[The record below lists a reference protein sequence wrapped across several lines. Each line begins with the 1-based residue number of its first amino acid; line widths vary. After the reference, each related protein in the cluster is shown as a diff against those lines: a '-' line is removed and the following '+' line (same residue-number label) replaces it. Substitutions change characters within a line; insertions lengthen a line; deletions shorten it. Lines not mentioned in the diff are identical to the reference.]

1 MAITVVETPKSYNP
15 IYNDNVVLLSSNL
28 TSNPKFKFVIDVDLE
43 APGLGYF
50 LLGRF
55 KCPNISDLATGTFR
69 GYFNLKELLSTSQF
83 FASKD
88 LMVFDKMSWRI
99 RVTPGEEYA
108 ASQTSAPVYYPA
120 SGQVFTYVGFNG
132 SLRLKEY
139 IDFVPSDL
147 VNPTIIAASSGIAQ
161 YPLTTYRLPKKVLK
175 STINELTFLTNGGT
189 NTRAVASY
197 YNNGGLLSTQT
208 IALTTANNTDVT
220 VDASYSTLAVPPTA
234 NKIGVRLERISNGEW
249 LSYQYEYDIVDA
261 CSKFNKVNVYFQN
274 KWGGMDAFVFNMRE
288 TVTDQ
293 IERKNYQKMDRYIQT
308 YNAYNQASQT
318 YASTIK
324 TTHVLNTD
332 WVTEAEMNWLSEL
345 AESNNVLI
353 SYDSEFVEG
362 VKAEITITILPPSVD
377 WDFDNDQVLNAT
389 MGGATSLT
397 ASFPATSG
405 DYAFADDFYFAE
417 IKPVLVSSNWNTY
430 FDFDESGVT
439 QSQIVFKLIAK
450 TKGTSSTLTAITAGA
465 SGSADQ
471 INVSNNIAGIDEV
484 LPTLIPVTVDNNS
497 FEWKK
502 STVDKLFQL
511 ELRATETS
519 LYNRQTQ

>member
-1 MAITVVETPKSYNP
+1 MAITVIETPKSYNP

-28 TSNPKFKFVIDVDLE
+28 TSNPKFKFVIDVELQE
-43 APGLGYF
+43 GATFVY
-50 LLGRF
+50 LGRF
-55 KCPNISDLATGTFR
+55 KSPAIYDLATNATR
-69 GYFNLKELLSTSQF
+69 GYFNLKELLSSSFF
-83 FASKD
+83 FATKD
-88 LMVFDKMSWRI
+88 ITIFDKKSYPI

-108 ASQTSAPVYYPA
+108 ASPTAAPVYYPA
-120 SGQVFTYVGFNG
+120 SGQIFTYVGFNG

-139 IDFVPSDL
+139 TDFVPSDL
-147 VNPTIIAASSGIAQ
+147 VDPTIIAASSGIAQ

-197 YNNGGLLSTQT
+197 YNTGGLISTQT
-208 IALTTANNTDVT
+208 ISLTTVNNTDVT

-234 NKIGVRLERISNGEW
+234 TKIGIRLERISNGNW
-249 LSYQYEYDIVDA
+249 LSDQYEYDIVDA
-261 CSKFNKVNVYFQN
+261 CSKFDKVNVYFQN

-324 TTHVLNTD
+324 TTHLLNTD

-353 SYDSEFVEG
+353 SYNDEYIEG
-362 VKAEITITILPPSVD
+362 TRSHFTLRITKSQNDLWEI
-377 WDFDNDQVLNAT
+377 LNSQTLAAT
-389 MGGATSLT
+389 KSGPVSLT
-397 ASFPATSG
+397 LTLNPDTVIYDTALDLYVAYESVIA
-405 DYAFADDFYFAE
+405 
-417 IKPVLVSSNWNTY
+417 SSNWATY
-430 FDFDESGVT
+430 FDIDSSGVDLEN
-439 QSQIVFKLIAK
+439 IVLVFTAK
-450 TKGTSSTLTAITAGA
+450 AKGTSYNLTSITDGDQMIVTGYTD
-465 SGSADQ
+465 GS
-471 INVSNNIAGIDEV
+471 NET

>member
-1 MAITVVETPKSYNP
+1 MAITVEETPKSYNP

-28 TSNPKFKFVIDVDLE
+28 TSNDKFKFVIDVDLE

-69 GYFNLKELLSTSQF
+69 GYFNLKELLSTSQY
-83 FASKD
+83 FASND
-88 LMVFDKMSWRI
+88 LMVFDKKSWRI

-108 ASQTSAPVYYPA
+108 ASPTAAPVYYPA
-120 SGQVFTYVGFNG
+120 SGQIFTYVGFNG

-147 VNPTIIAASSGIAQ
+147 VDPTVIAASSGIAQ

-175 STINELTFLTNGGT
+175 STISELTFLTNGGT

-197 YNNGGLLSTQT
+197 YINNALITTQT

-220 VDASYSTLAVPPTA
+220 IDASYSTLNVPTTA
-234 NKIGVRLERISNGEW
+234 NKIGIRLERISNGEW
-249 LSYQYEYDIVDA
+249 LSNQYEYDIVDA
-261 CSKFNKVNVYFQN
+261 CSKFDKVNVYFQN

-293 IERKNYQKMDRYIQT
+293 IDRKNYQKMDRYIQT

-353 SYDSEFVEG
+353 SYNSEYIEG
-362 VKAEITITILPPSVD
+362 SRAQFTLRITKSQNDLWEI
-377 WDFDNDQVLNAT
+377 LNSQTLAAT
-389 MGGATSLT
+389 KSGPVSLT
-397 ASFPATSG
+397 LTLNPDTVIYDTALDLYVAYESVIA
-405 DYAFADDFYFAE
+405 
-417 IKPVLVSSNWNTY
+417 SSNWATY
-430 FDFDESGVT
+430 FDIDSSGVDLDN
-439 QSQIVFKLIAK
+439 IVLVFTAK
-450 TKGTSSTLTAITAGA
+450 AKGTSYNLTSITDGDQMTV
-465 SGSADQ
+465 SDYTDGS
-471 INVSNNIAGIDEV
+471 NET

>member
-1 MAITVVETPKSYNP
+1 MAITVIETPKSYNP

-28 TSNPKFKFVIDVDLE
+28 TSNPKFKFVIDVELQE
-43 APGLGYF
+43 GATFVY
-50 LLGRF
+50 LGRF
-55 KCPNISDLATGTFR
+55 KCPAIYDLATNTTR
-69 GYFNLKELLSTSQF
+69 GYFNLKQLLSSSFF
-83 FASKD
+83 FATKD
-88 LMVFDKMSWRI
+88 ITIFDKKSYPV

-108 ASQTSAPVYYPA
+108 ASPTSAPAYYPA

-147 VNPTIIAASSGIAQ
+147 VDPTVIAASSGIAQ

-175 STINELTFLTNGGT
+175 STISELTFLTNGGT

-197 YNNGGLLSTQT
+197 YINNALITTQT

-220 VDASYSTLAVPPTA
+220 VDASYSTLNVPPTT
-234 NKIGVRLERISNGEW
+234 NKIGIRLERISNGEW
-249 LSYQYEYDIVDA
+249 LSNQYEYDIVDA
-261 CSKFNKVNVYFQN
+261 CSKFDKVNVYFQN

-353 SYDSEFVEG
+353 SYNSEYIEG
-362 VKAEITITILPPSVD
+362 TRAQFTLTITKSQNDEWEILNS
-377 WDFDNDQVLNAT
+377 QTLAAT
-389 MGGATSLT
+389 KSGPVSLT
-397 ASFPATSG
+397 LTIPGGSPIYS
-405 DYAFADDFYFAE
+405 FADDLYFAE
-417 IKPVLVSSNWNTY
+417 VEPVIAASNWYTY
-430 FDFDESGVT
+430 FDLDASGVDADN
-439 QSQIVFKLIAK
+439 IVLVFTAK
-450 TKGTSSTLTAITAGA
+450 AKGTSYNLTSITDG
-465 SGSADQ
+465 DQ
-471 INVSNNIAGIDEV
+471 MTVTGYTDGTNET

>member
-28 TSNPKFKFVIDVDLE
+28 TSNPKFKFVLDVELQE
-43 APGLGYF
+43 GATF
-50 LLGRF
+50 ISLGRF
-55 KCPNISDLATGTFR
+55 KCPAISDIQTGTIR
-69 GYFNLKELLSTSQF
+69 GYFNLSQLLSSSIF
-83 FASKD
+83 FSTKD
-88 LMVFDKMSWRI
+88 VTIFDKKSYPV

-108 ASQTSAPVYYPA
+108 ASPTAAPVYYPA

-147 VNPTIIAASSGIAQ
+147 IDPTIIAASSGIAQ
-161 YPLTTYRLPKKVLK
+161 YPLTTYRLPRKVLK
-175 STINELTFLTNGGT
+175 STISELTFLTNGGT
-189 NTRAVASY
+189 NTRAIASY
-197 YNNGGLLSTQT
+197 YINNALITTQT
-208 IALTTANNTDVT
+208 ISLTTVNNTDVT
-220 VDASYSTLAVPPTA
+220 IDASYSTLAVPPTTD
-234 NKIGVRLERISNGEW
+234 KIGIRIERISNGEW
-249 LSYQYEYDIVDA
+249 LSNQYEYDIVDA
-261 CSKFNKVNVYFQN
+261 CSKFDKVNVYFQN

-324 TTHVLNTD
+324 TTHLLNTD

-353 SYDSEFVEG
+353 SYNDEYIEG
-362 VKAEITITILPPSVD
+362 TRAQFTLTITKSQ
-377 WDFDNDQVLNAT
+377 NDEWEIFNSQTLAAT
-389 MGGATSLT
+389 KSGPVSLT
-397 ASFPATSG
+397 LTLTGGGPTYS
-405 DYAFADDFYFAE
+405 FADDLYYAE
-417 IKPVLVSSNWNTY
+417 IEPVIGASNWATY
-430 FDFDESGVT
+430 FDIDASGVDANN
-439 QSQIVFKLIAK
+439 IVLVFTAK
-450 TKGTSSTLTAITAGA
+450 AKGTSYNLTSITDG
-465 SGSADQ
+465 DQ
-471 INVSNNIAGIDEV
+471 MTVTGYTDGTNET

>member
-1 MAITVVETPKSYNP
+1 MAITLIETPKSYNP
-15 IYNDNVVLLSSNL
+15 IYNDNVVVLSTNL
-28 TSNPKFKFVIDVDLE
+28 IFAPKFKFVIDVELQE
-43 APGLGYF
+43 GATFTY
-50 LLGRF
+50 LGRF
-55 KCPNISDLATGTFR
+55 KCPLLVDYSTAQLR
-69 GYFNLKELLSTSQF
+69 GFFNLRELLSSSLY
-83 FASKD
+83 FATKD
-88 LMVFDKMSWRI
+88 VLFVDKKSWPIRI
-99 RVTPGEEYA
+99 TPGEEYA
-108 ASQTSAPVYYPA
+108 ASPTAAPVYYPA

-147 VNPTIIAASSGIAQ
+147 VDPTIIAASSGIAQ

-175 STINELTFLTNGGT
+175 STISELTFLTNGGT
-189 NTRAVASY
+189 NTRAIASY

-234 NKIGVRLERISNGEW
+234 NKIGIRLERISNAEW

-261 CSKFNKVNVYFQN
+261 CSKFDKVNVYFQN

-353 SYDSEFVEG
+353 SYNSEYIEG
-362 VKAEITITILPPSVD
+362 TRAQFTLRINKSQNNEWEILTNQTFSATKNGPVSLSMTLTP
-377 WDFDNDQVLNAT
+377 NGLTYANALELLD
-389 MGGATSLT
+389 AY
-397 ASFPATSG
+397 SG
-405 DYAFADDFYFAE
+405 DIFFSDFQTYYD
-417 IKPVLVSSNWNTY
+417 IDSSASDANN
-430 FDFDESGVT
+430 
-439 QSQIVFKLIAK
+439 LILKFTAK
-450 TKGTSSTLTAITAGA
+450 GKGTSYNLSGITT
-465 SGSADQ
+465 SSQ
-471 INVSNNIAGIDEV
+471 MILSNYVDGTNEV

>member
-1 MAITVVETPKSYNP
+1 MAITVIETPKSYNP
-15 IYNDNVVLLSSNL
+15 IYNDNVVVLSTNL
-28 TSNPKFKFVIDVDLE
+28 ILAPKFKFVIDVELQE
-43 APGLGYF
+43 GATFTY
-50 LLGRF
+50 LGRF
-55 KCPNISDLATGTFR
+55 KCPLLVDYSTAQLR
-69 GYFNLKELLSTSQF
+69 GFFNLRELLSSSLY
-83 FASKD
+83 FATKD
-88 LMVFDKMSWRI
+88 VLFLDKKSWPIRI
-99 RVTPGEEYA
+99 TPGEEYA
-108 ASQTSAPVYYPA
+108 ASPTAAPVYYPA

-147 VNPTIIAASSGIAQ
+147 VNPTVIAASSGIAQ
-161 YPLTTYRLPKKVLK
+161 YPLTTYRLPKKILK

-197 YNNGGLLSTQT
+197 YINNALITTQT

-220 VDASYSTLAVPPTA
+220 VDASYSTLNVPPTA
-234 NKIGVRLERISNGEW
+234 NKIGIRLERISNGNW
-249 LSYQYEYDIVDA
+249 LSDQYEYNIVDA
-261 CSKFNKVNVYFQN
+261 CSKFDKVNVYFQN

-362 VKAEITITILPPSVD
+362 VKSEITITILPPSVD
-377 WDFDNDQVLNAT
+377 WDFDNAQVLNAT
-389 MGGATSLT
+389 MGGSTSLT

-417 IKPVLVSSNWNTY
+417 IKPVLVASNWNTY
-430 FDFDESGVT
+430 FDFDESGIDA
-439 QSQIVFKLIAK
+439 SQIVLRLVAK
-450 TKGTSSTLTAITAGA
+450 TKGTSSTLTAISAGA
-465 SGSADQ
+465 PGSADQ
-471 INVSNNIAGIDEV
+471 IETSNNISGIDEV

>member
-1 MAITVVETPKSYNP
+1 MAITVIETPKSYNP
-15 IYNDNVVLLSSNL
+15 IYNDNVVVLSTNL
-28 TSNPKFKFVIDVDLE
+28 ILAPKFKFVIDVELQE
-43 APGLGYF
+43 GATFTY
-50 LLGRF
+50 LGRF
-55 KCPNISDLATGTFR
+55 KCPLLVDYSTAQLR
-69 GYFNLKELLSTSQF
+69 GFFNLKELLSSSLY
-83 FASKD
+83 FATKD
-88 LMVFDKMSWRI
+88 VLFLDKKSWPIRI
-99 RVTPGEEYA
+99 TPGEEYA
-108 ASQTSAPVYYPA
+108 ASPTAAPVYYPA

-147 VNPTIIAASSGIAQ
+147 VNPTVIAASSGIAQ

-175 STINELTFLTNGGT
+175 STISELTFLTNGGT
-189 NTRAVASY
+189 NTIARARY
-197 YNNGGLLSTQT
+197 YNGSTQ
-208 IALTTANNTDVT
+208 ISSQLISLTTANNTDVT
-220 VDASYSTLAVPPTA
+220 VDVSYSSLAVPTTA
-234 NKIGVRLERISNGEW
+234 NKISVTLERISNGNW
-249 LSYQYEYDIVDA
+249 LTNEYFYEIVDA
-261 CSKFNKVNVYFQN
+261 CSKFDKVNVYFQN

-293 IERKNYQKMDRYIQT
+293 IERKNYQKIDRYIQT

-332 WVTEAEMNWLSEL
+332 WVTEDEMNWLSEL

-353 SYDSEFVEG
+353 SYNSEYIEG
-362 VKAEITITILPPSVD
+362 TRAQFTLRITKSQNDEWEILNT
-377 WDFDNDQVLNAT
+377 QVVSAT
-389 MGGATSLT
+389 KSGPVSLSLT
-397 ASFPATSG
+397 LNPDSVIY
-405 DYAFADDFYFAE
+405 DRADDLYAAYE
-417 IKPVLVSSNWNTY
+417 SVILSSNWATY
-430 FDFDESGVT
+430 FDIDSSGVDPNN
-439 QSQIVFKLIAK
+439 IVLVFTAK
-450 TKGTSSTLTAITAGA
+450 AKGTSYNLTSISDGDQTNITGYTD
-465 SGSADQ
+465 GT
-471 INVSNNIAGIDEV
+471 NET